1 MRCQL
6 SARCLWCVAMLAA
19 MVSPA
24 GAQGFRPIA
33 DPQFSGETS
42 GRRWAILIG
51 VGNYAS
57 QPKLR
62 LTVNDVRLME
72 NALVVSSFDRDRIL
86 VLADDREPNMQP
98 SSQNL
103 ERQIP
108 RWLKNVG
115 SEDVIFVYFSGHGA
129 MDDSGAGYLCPS
141 DYDHES
147 PERTGFRISKLR
159 ELLVNCPARQKVLVL
174 DCCHAGTDKAVG
186 LRRRSTSHK
195 LLEPL
200 ESKSPGLV
208 TLASCQG
215 EEQSYEDAD
224 RGHGVFTWHLAQA
237 LRGRADRNQDG
248 FVDSEEL
255 HSWCLERVSIDV
267 QRRHNADQHPV
278 LHPEVSEPLKILRT
292 QFSPSVDEL
301 MERKEN
307 VALAVLTLRDGEW
320 VVRGSAFP
328 ISQLKNKLYVATAA
342 SVVEDESGRPLPV
355 TKLRATSKKVALLS
369 NPSQIFR
376 HSERE
381 QGRGP
386 DVAILEFDWGAA
398 ASLPTMFNLKL
409 PSEQLDLRGRPC
421 ALLGFPSWLKL
432 DAMGRPNYAEGRFAS
447 HLDGQGTLD
456 RLIYS
461 APFQYQSEGAPVFVI
476 EDDSRGGGQLRE
488 VVVGLTCGDRFGDSK
503 RAAVPIEFLWQVI
516 ETAAPKLGYSIIP
529 LPLRSKAETKPVV
542 KNIPNERP
550 EQSSD
555 SAPVLPNWPQ
565 RIDRELKVASQQGRT
580 QNWDRG
586 VTLLTDLESE
596 IRRVGTN
603 QDIPWELFCLRGV
616 LLAHQ
621 GFRSNSANDR
631 HTALEYF
638 RKAHLDA
645 SRAYA
650 LEPRE
655 LFPMFML
662 ARLANNLGTP
672 NPGQALRNDELA
684 QLRWTHDTMQK
695 LIENHENGNRKLTN
709 LELAQAWYLLGYAHN
724 VAGGRL
730 CKSPD
735 GLKNFQASWKAMH
748 STQVARF
755 LNTQA
760 NDAVD
765 LWDEYEVLLVA
776 WDRRSSTR
784 CEKCQQVARCEACQ

>member
-1 MRCQL
+1 
-6 SARCLWCVAMLAA
+6 

-24 GAQGFRPIA
+24 CAQAFRPIA

-42 GRRWAILIG
+42 GRRWAILMG

-57 QPKLR
+57 QSKLR

-72 NALVVSSFDRDRIL
+72 SALVVSDFDRDRIL
-86 VLADDREPNMQP
+86 VLADDREANMQP
-98 SSQNL
+98 SFQNM

-115 SEDVIFVYFSGHGA
+115 SEDSIVVYFSGHGA
-129 MDDSGAGYLCPS
+129 LDDSGAGYLCPS
-141 DYDHES
+141 DYDHEA

-159 ELLVNCPARQKVLVL
+159 DLLESCPARQKVLVL

-186 LRRRSTSHK
+186 LRLRSSSSK

-200 ESKSPGLV
+200 ENKIPGLV

-215 EEQSYEDAD
+215 EEQSYEDPV

-267 QRRHNADQHPV
+267 QRRHNADQRPV
-278 LHPEVSEPLKILRT
+278 LRPEGSEPLKILRT
-292 QFSPSVDEL
+292 QFFPSVDEL

-307 VALAVLTLRDGEW
+307 VALAVLALRDGEW

-328 ISQLKNKLYVATAA
+328 ISHLKNKLYVATAA
-342 SVVEDESGRPLPV
+342 SVIEDESGRPLPL
-355 TKLRATSKKVALLS
+355 TKLRMSSMRTALLS
-369 NPSQIFR
+369 NPSQILR

-386 DVAILEFDWGAA
+386 DVAILEFDWEA
-398 ASLPTMFNLKL
+398 ASTLPTMFNLKL
-409 PSEQLDLRGRPC
+409 PYEQIDLRGRQC
-421 ALLGFPSWLKL
+421 ALLGFPSLLKIP
-432 DAMGRPNYAEGRFAS
+432 AMGRPNYAEGRFAS
-447 HLDGQGTLD
+447 HLDGQGNHD

-461 APFQYQSEGAPVFVI
+461 AAFQYQSEGAPVFVI

-488 VVVGLTCGDRFGDSK
+488 VVVGLTCGDRFGDNK
-503 RAAVPIEFLWQVI
+503 RAAVPIELLWQVI

-529 LPLRSKAETKPVV
+529 LPSRSKSETTPAM
-542 KNIPNERP
+542 KNIPNQKP
-550 EQSSD
+550 EPTLV
-555 SAPVLPNWPQ
+555 SAPALPNWPQ
-565 RIDRELKVASQQGRT
+565 RIDRELKVASQEGRA
-580 QNWDRG
+580 QNWGRG
-586 VTLLTDLESE
+586 VTLLTDLELE
-596 IRRVGTN
+596 IKRVGTN

-621 GFRSNSANDR
+621 GFRANAANDR
-631 HTALEYF
+631 RTALDYF
-638 RKAHLDA
+638 RTAHSDA

-662 ARLANNLGTP
+662 SRLANNLGTP
-672 NPGQALRNDELA
+672 NAGQALRNDELA
-684 QLRWTHDTMQK
+684 QLRWTHDTMQQ
-695 LIENHENGNRKLTN
+695 LLENHEKGNRPKLTN

-730 CKSPD
+730 CESRD
-735 GLKNFQASWKAMH
+735 GLKNFQASWKALH
-748 STQVARF
+748 STQVARY

-784 CEKCQQVARCEACQ
+784 CVKCQQVARCEACQ